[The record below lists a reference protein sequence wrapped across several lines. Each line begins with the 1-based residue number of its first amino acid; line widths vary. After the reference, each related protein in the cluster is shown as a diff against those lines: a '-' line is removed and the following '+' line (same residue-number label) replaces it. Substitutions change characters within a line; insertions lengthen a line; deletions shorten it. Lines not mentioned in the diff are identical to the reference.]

1 MKNVVLPTV
10 PLRGHTSMDGAMRA
24 VFGPAVLRKVH
35 GPSLKGAYESFDANG
50 KRRFQ
55 FRVAVDQ
62 VPPPIRRFFCGS
74 DLRITTQQ
82 TLAKEEAKWTVSNK
96 MKLHF
101 VGAEFFKLRP
111 QFWLEQDQET
121 GAVSLG
127 GNVRHDA
134 VLPPPLNSIAEGF
147 MALNTRRELIRFAQ
161 CLHEDGVLDIE
172 ALQGAVASAALQ
184 SQSQTQSQSQPS
196 QPQQQPPN

>member
-10 PLRGHTSMDGAMRA
+10 PLRGHTNMEGAMRA

-35 GPSLKGAYESFDANG
+35 GPSLRGAYESFDANG

-74 DLRITTQQ
+74 NLRITTQQ
-82 TLAKEEAKWTVSNK
+82 TLDKEPAKWTVSNK

-111 QFWLEQDQET
+111 VFWLEQDQDT
-121 GAVSLG
+121 GVVSLG

-161 CLHEDGVLDIE
+161 CLQEDGVLDNESIE
-172 ALQGAVASAALQ
+172 GGMADALLP
-184 SQSQTQSQSQPS
+184 QTRPSQPS
-196 QPQQQPPN
+196 QPSQPNRPS